1 MTGIRALAVILACGA
16 ALTIPAYAQ
25 TVDVNGPTAGATAK
39 TEKGVTT
46 NGNNPTA
53 GNATLPADQG
63 QMRADNNANA
73 PKGGVIVPKPTRN
86 AAGSMAPL
94 NGDESGVAPR
104 ADVVNATGPEGQA
117 IRSAD
122 DTAHKTVYDPN
133 DQLGTSLQG
142 KTYPVAGA
150 QDQPSQ
156 NQQNQQNQQN

>member
-16 ALTIPAYAQ
+16 ALTASAYAQ

-39 TEKGVTT
+39 TEKGVTM

-53 GNATLPADQG
+53 GNATLPAGQG
-63 QMRADNNANA
+63 QMRADNNA

-86 AAGSMAPL
+86 TAGTMAPL

-104 ADVVNATGPEGQA
+104 ADVANATGPEGQA

-133 DQLGTSLQG
+133 NQLGTSVEG
-142 KTYPVAGA
+142 KTYPVVGA

-156 NQQNQQNQQN
+156 DQQN